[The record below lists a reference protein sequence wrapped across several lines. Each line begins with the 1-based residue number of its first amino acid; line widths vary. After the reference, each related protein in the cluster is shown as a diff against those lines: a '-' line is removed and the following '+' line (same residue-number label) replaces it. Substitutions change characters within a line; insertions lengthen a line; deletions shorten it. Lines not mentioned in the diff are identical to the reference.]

1 MHDPKKREAFASL
14 FKPRTQ
20 KTQERSIRPP
30 YAKNGKVFEEVCL
43 TCKGHE
49 CMAVCEENI
58 IVLDESRVP
67 CLVFTESGCTF
78 CKECAMACPHEMLH
92 SEAEEHI
99 YAKFSIDTRQCIAW
113 NSVICSSCADAC
125 DVKAIPFLGM
135 FRPVIE
141 MDTCTA
147 CGFCYGVCPT
157 NAVQYTTMNRGV

>member
-1 MHDPKKREAFASL
+1 
-14 FKPRTQ
+14 
-20 KTQERSIRPP
+20 
-30 YAKNGKVFEEVCL
+30 
-43 TCKGHE
+43 
-49 CMAVCEENI
+49 MAVCEENI

-99 YAKFSIDTRQCIAW
+99 YAKFSIDTRRCIAW
-113 NSVICSSCADAC
+113 NGVICSSCADAC

-135 FRPVIE
+135 FRPIIE
-141 MDTCTA
+141 MDRCTA